1 MRGSFTATVTIGSP
15 GSEKIYKK
23 SLQISFGCGR
33 SVSKNCDLLHITDL
47 FNTTFVHDD
56 FTFTSKI
63 FLKHSLGIRLLHKRA
78 PKLGRI
84 TGTSIIQ
91 PSLMCREEIVD
102 DHLYPF
108 SKPPKIESEH
118 STVASVIEALI
129 RRTDCVKQF
138 LRVCQRGHCSYKPAV
153 EHSALRDVWS
163 TDAFGEELWL
173 GFANILQVQ
182 KPGLWEMRR
191 SVKWDQNS
199 WTRTRTRYKYGE
211 IWANFSRTEKAG
223 KTIGCF
229 CCPYITRAQDFQIAL
244 WLIHI

>member
-1 MRGSFTATVTIGSP
+1 MRNELSPVHLGDCAILAIQRNLAWTTLLEKSISKIALYMSRAMRGSFTATVTIGSP

-23 SLQISFGCGR
+23 SLQISFGCGS
-33 SVSKNCDLLHITDL
+33 SVSKNCELLHITDL
-47 FNTTFVHDD
+47 FNTTFVQDD

-153 EHSALRDVWS
+153 EHSALRDV
-163 TDAFGEELWL
+163 
-173 GFANILQVQ
+173 
-182 KPGLWEMRR
+182 
-191 SVKWDQNS
+191 
-199 WTRTRTRYKYGE
+199 
-211 IWANFSRTEKAG
+211 
-223 KTIGCF
+223 
-229 CCPYITRAQDFQIAL
+229 
-244 WLIHI
+244 